1 MSSTTKSTTSARI
14 SIILYTSDDWLLWI
28 NAVRIAVTSRG
39 IWNYINPDIE
49 IKPILP
55 QKPVHPTIQK
65 IDPKASSVI
74 DLIPDKR
81 EL

>member
-1 MSSTTKSTTSARI
+1 MSSTTESSNTRI

-28 NAVRIAVTSRG
+28 NAVRVAATSRG
-39 IWNYINPDIE
+39 IWDYINPDQGTE
-49 IKPILP
+49 PILP
-55 QKPVHPTIQK
+55 QKPIHPTIQK

-74 DLIPDKR
+74 NLILDKR

>member
-1 MSSTTKSTTSARI
+1 MSSINESSTRI

-28 NAVRIAVTSRG
+28 NAVRVAATSRG
-39 IWNYINPDIE
+39 IWDYINSDQDTE
-49 IKPILP
+49 PILP
-55 QKPVHPTIQK
+55 QKPIHPTIQK

-74 DLIPDKR
+74 DLTPDKR